1 MKQILLLV
9 LVSISLKSWAQDS
22 SDYYYELPEP
32 ADSYTAGSVASRLLD
47 GLGYRY
53 YWATAGL
60 TEDDYSFQPND
71 EARSTG
77 ETIDHVWGLSV
88 IIRNAA
94 QQKVTDFSKIEGP
107 STFEEKRISTLENIR
122 IASLI
127 LKQSKDQDLAKYDL
141 NFSTGEG
148 IKSYPFWNGIN
159 GPIADA
165 IWHAGQ
171 LASFRRSS
179 GNPINPNASMMTGKI
194 KTN

>member
-1 MKQILLLV
+1 MKQLTTIALV
-9 LVSISLKSWAQDS
+9 LFSLQCLAQNQ
-22 SDYYYELPEP
+22 SDYYYEIPDYPEKY
-32 ADSYTAGSVASRLLD
+32 SAGTVTSRLLD

-60 TEDDYSFQPND
+60 TEEDYEFRPSM

-77 ETIDHVWGLSV
+77 ETIDHVWGLTV

-94 QQKVTDFSKIEGP
+94 MKERTDFSQIDAPEGYAA
-107 STFEEKRISTLENIR
+107 KRAAALENIKQ
-122 IASLI
+122 ASLI
-127 LKQSKDQDLAKYDL
+127 LKESSDKDLKAFDLIFLRGDSESK
-141 NFSTGEG
+141 
-148 IKSYPFWNGIN
+148 YPFWNGIN

-179 GNPINPNASMMTGKI
+179 GNPINSNASMMTGKV
-194 KTN
+194 KE